1 MCQKVTLLHKP
12 IRGGR
17 GQKSQKMGDI
27 IWMAPYST
35 TILHSIAYIKYSNIF
50 LKTLFMFMWALT
62 TAVHRMKNLFRFSYS
77 QNLASFEVFL
87 SEHFIKH
94 TYLKSLFLKSVMQ
107 YYIVTSFVLY
117 IELVNCVLH
126 TTTYISNTDW
136 VVLKLHLKNPVHI
149 FIFSFI
155 KVLHLLSKLL
165 EKCIL
170 LRLF

>member
-1 MCQKVTLLHKP
+1 
-12 IRGGR
+12 
-17 GQKSQKMGDI
+17 
-27 IWMAPYST
+27 MAPYST
-35 TILHSIAYIKYSNIF
+35 TILHSIAYMKYSNIY

-62 TAVHRMKNLFRFSYS
+62 TAFHRMKNLFRLSYS

-126 TTTYISNTDW
+126 TTSTYISNTDW

>member
-1 MCQKVTLLHKP
+1 
-12 IRGGR
+12 
-17 GQKSQKMGDI
+17 MGDI

-35 TILHSIAYIKYSNIF
+35 TILHSIAYMKYSNIY

-62 TAVHRMKNLFRFSYS
+62 MAFHRMKNLFRFSYS
-77 QNLASFEVFL
+77 QNLAYFEGFW

-126 TTTYISNTDW
+126 IQYRLGC
-136 VVLKLHLKNPVHI
+136 LKIASEKSCPY
-149 FIFSFI
+149 F
-155 KVLHLLSKLL
+155 HLLLYKSSTSPK
-165 EKCIL
+165 
-170 LRLF
+170 